1 MKKYLLLP
9 LFLLLACSKGSQ
21 TTYTLDCNG
30 SYTVITAAGASVDI
44 VKQKRYYEIDQNQMS
59 QRTCSKEG
67 LVLNCYK
74 EIELPN
80 FERSK
85 EQFIY
90 NTGDYSL
97 SDVSVTIG
105 IDKSTGKP
113 IFLNSSI
120 FRAVCPMTVRRS
132 KKDS

>member
-1 MKKYLLLP
+1 M
-9 LFLLLACSKGSQ
+9 
-21 TTYTLDCNG
+21 
-30 SYTVITAAGASVDI
+30 ITAAGASVDI

-97 SDVSVTIG
+97 SDVTVTIG
-105 IDKSTGKP
+105 IDKTTGKP
-113 IFLNSSI
+113 VFLNSSI

-132 KKDS
+132 KKES